1 MARKPGI
8 ARARSPR
15 AATNVAPAR
24 GVRKKTAPRSAD
36 ASEDAPYHHGALR
49 DALLEAAERVLER
62 EGLSGL
68 TLRAVAREAGVSH
81 AAPTHHFGDPA
92 GLLSELA
99 AIGFQ
104 QFNAPMAKSKCAAGP
119 PIQSEL

>member
-49 DALLEAAERVLER
+49 DALLKAAERVLER
-62 EGLSGL
+62 DGLAGL
-68 TLRAVAREAGVSH
+68 TLRAVARQAGVPP
-81 AAPTHHFGDPA
+81 APPTPHFPHLTRPVTALPA
-92 GLLSELA
+92 T
-99 AIGFQ
+99 
-104 QFNAPMAKSKCAAGP
+104 
-119 PIQSEL
+119 